1 MHETPLRERGD
12 GRATGQPQGLG
23 PEAYLFS
30 TSQGSR
36 PEDARKDGQIRGR
49 SRWFVHN
56 AGWGA
61 CRLLDKGGSRH
72 ADHSDN
78 RAYAGAR
85 RAGGCGAGRRAGDGY
100 AGAVSPWTPSLR
112 TPENT
117 GGTLAKYA
125 RLVRSQLVPPARHPL
140 PINDHAI
147 THHRPKRHR
156 GQVGAAISAVLF
168 VRFGVGCGGSLF
180 SGRCIVATERAL
192 RPPCNNAC
200 PGLLERRELFVKSRD
215 LNPLPRILDRPT

>member
-1 MHETPLRERGD
+1 MPRPLIWVKVDGQRRIRACVLKGQSGLYWRSPCWWVWRRPPLR
-12 GRATGQPQGLG
+12 GR
-23 PEAYLFS
+23 
-30 TSQGSR
+30 
-36 PEDARKDGQIRGR
+36 
-49 SRWFVHN
+49 
-56 AGWGA
+56 
-61 CRLLDKGGSRH
+61 
-72 ADHSDN
+72 
-78 RAYAGAR
+78 
-85 RAGGCGAGRRAGDGY
+85 
-100 AGAVSPWTPSLR
+100 AVSPWTPSLR

-117 GGTLAKYA
+117 KGTLAKYA

-168 VRFGVGCGGSLF
+168 VGFGVGCGGSLF
-180 SGRCIVATERAL
+180 SGRCIVARKRAL

-200 PGLLERRELFVKSRD
+200 PGLLERAEPLVKSRD